1 MAFLIKQ
8 ISRTADG
15 REIVRPTRLD
25 QPRLTVGRAAES
37 DIHLTDLA
45 VNPTHAT
52 IESLDGR
59 RISVRA
65 AGGLNFGVDGRSTD
79 AVDIDAAKGAD
90 LRFGSHRLMV
100 RQEGGDVGI
109 AVERVEALSDASQ
122 DKDEQRVFSL
132 RGAMPGKRAS
142 SWAFALLILVAF
154 LAFPIWS
161 YATYKP
167 ARIDDQVVRPAGFH
181 ADSTWTSGSLSSA
194 HASLEKDCQACHVD
208 AFVAVRDESCVA
220 CHADSHEGGQGMMRQ
235 TAMTGAAAGDRANKR
250 EGPSAYLHA
259 PAATM
264 AASQPPR
271 SLGDQVQGWFQNAF
285 NVPQGRCVECHTEHE
300 GAGPMRATAQAF
312 CSDCHTGLQGR
323 LQSAG
328 IKSEIGSASDF
339 GESHP
344 QLRPLILAGYNQN
357 GAIPFERR
365 DARLGG
371 DPMLG
376 WSLKRVSLDRPVKQ
390 QSGLKFTHGQH
401 LSTGRYQ
408 RNNVAQMWR
417 QQGHEGPMECADCH
431 TTDATGTRYLPVD
444 METSCQSCHS
454 LALQTVGGFQ
464 RQLPHGQPAQVIA
477 DIRAFYSAG
486 GAFRQAG
493 SPVAQYNIA
502 GRQRP
507 GAVNS
512 ERRSDDAQ
520 RGRMAAASASGGLIR
535 QTFGPNG
542 VCGECHQVSFG
553 GPVGVSIAPVAQ
565 PTRYLHK
572 GWFDHKP
579 HIGLGMR
586 DANGASRVWGCRD
599 CHAADTSND
608 ANDLLMPTLASCQ
621 ACHVGETGATKAK
634 LVREGTKSSCAM
646 CHDYHADFGAPWTAK
661 TKQRRTISGQ
671 IASLGQPRR

>member
-52 IESLDGR
+52 IETIDGR
-59 RISVRA
+59 RIVVRA

-100 RQEGGDVGI
+100 RQEGGDIGI

-122 DKDEQRVFSL
+122 DKDEQKVFSL

-142 SWAFALLILVAF
+142 AWAFVALIMVAF

-161 YATYKP
+161 YASSRGEK
-167 ARIDDQVVRPAGFH
+167 IRPEQFH

-208 AFVAVRDESCVA
+208 AFVAVRDDSCVA
-220 CHADSHEGGQGMMRQ
+220 CHADSHEGGQSMVRQ
-235 TAMTGAAAGDRANKR
+235 TAMTSGPGRAPTSGGDDDRD
-250 EGPSAYLHA
+250 GPAAYLHA
-259 PAATM
+259 PAKTM
-264 AASQPPR
+264 AASQPA
-271 SLGDQVQGWFQNAF
+271 LGFGDQVQGWFQNAF
-285 NVPQGRCVECHTEHE
+285 NVPQGRCVECHSEHE
-300 GAGPMRATAQAF
+300 GAGPMRDTAQAF

-339 GESHP
+339 GENHP
-344 QLRPLILAGYNQN
+344 QLRPVILAGYTQSA
-357 GAIPFERR
+357 AIPFERR
-365 DARLGG
+365 DARAGG

-376 WSLKRVSLDRPVKQ
+376 WSMKRVSLDRPVKQ
-390 QSGLKFTHGQH
+390 ASGLKFTHGQH

-417 QQGHEGPMECADCH
+417 QQGHDEAIDCADCH
-431 TTDATGTRYLPVD
+431 TTDSTGTRYLPVD

-464 RQLPHGQPAQVIA
+464 RQLPHGQPARVIA

-512 ERRSDDAQ
+512 ERRSDDVQ
-520 RGRMAAASASGGLIR
+520 RGRMAAAGASGGLIR

-553 GPVGVSIAPVAQ
+553 GPSGVSIAPVAQ
-565 PTRYLHK
+565 PTRYLRK

-586 DANGASRVWGCRD
+586 DAGGTARAWGCRD
-599 CHAADTSND
+599 CHNAEASND
-608 ANDLLMPTLASCQ
+608 ADDLLMPALATCQ
-621 ACHVGETGATKAK
+621 ACHVGETGATRAR
-634 LVREGTKSSCAM
+634 LVREGTRSGCAM

-661 TKQRRTISGQ
+661 TRQRRTLSGQ
-671 IASLGQPRR
+671 VASLGPPGR